1 MLKSLIFL
9 TFLLL
14 LAQGGWA
21 APAHKKSPLVSTK
34 KVTAAKKTSTKT
46 AAKKISAA
54 KVTSPVTAKPAS
66 SSVVIAP
73 VAKPLPAKPYKA
85 TYAGLTAPTAS
96 LSAVRAEMKAEPHY
110 TNVLQ
115 MGTVFKTLKASTEG
129 ASNNHDVVLEPN
141 TPMGFSLGWSSRPL
155 GISLTGN
162 VSNGARNSEKVNT
175 SAEDYQLRYF
185 NSKIGLEF
193 IYQRYMGFDQH
204 AAKASGGPFV
214 DTSEVKQA
222 DMSMTMLQ
230 AQFDWAFSGV
240 GVLESFGPA
249 WEKPQKD
256 GAAYYVT
263 SSISQAEIN
272 SPKPFLPADAAADFG
287 DDATLIEGK
296 YQTFGVGL
304 GASYVWQ
311 WTRFYIAG
319 FASIQGGPQKQ
330 TYKTTTMEWDNLKYV
345 WFPQAKLVIG
355 YDWGSWYIN
364 AIGHTH
370 RVSVD
375 LKDTDLAFF
384 SQDGGIYVGS
394 RF

>member
-14 LAQGGWA
+14 LAQGSWA
-21 APAHKKSPLVSTK
+21 APARKKSSVVTTK
-34 KVTAAKKTSTKT
+34 KIVAAKATSAKVS
-46 AAKKISAA
+46 AKKI
-54 KVTSPVTAKPAS
+54 PAS
-66 SSVVIAP
+66 KVAAQVSAKTNSSVVIAP
-73 VAKPLPAKPYKA
+73 TPKPLPAKPFKA
-85 TYAGLTAPTAS
+85 TYAGLAAS
-96 LSAVRAEMKAEPHY
+96 NATSAVHADTQAEPRY

-115 MGTVFKTLKASTEG
+115 IGTVIKSLTASTQG
-129 ASNNHDVVLEPN
+129 AGNNHDVVLEPN
-141 TPMGFSLGWSSRPL
+141 TPTGFSLGWSSRPL

-162 VSNGARNSEKVNT
+162 IANGARNSEKVNT

-193 IYQRYMGFDQH
+193 IYQRYTGFDQH
-204 AAKASGGPFV
+204 AANSAGGPFV
-214 DTSEVKQA
+214 DPSEVKQG

-230 AQFDWAFSGV
+230 AQFDWAFYGV

-249 WEKPQKD
+249 WEKPQND

-263 SSISQAEIN
+263 SSLSQAEIH
-272 SPKPFLPADAAADFG
+272 SPKPFLPADATADYG
-287 DDATLIEGK
+287 DDATLTTGK

-311 WTRFYIAG
+311 WTRFYIGA

-364 AIGHTH
+364 AIGHSH

>member
-1 MLKSLIFL
+1 MLKSLVFL

-14 LAQGGWA
+14 LTQGGWA
-21 APAHKKSPLVSTK
+21 APARKKSPVNNTQK
-34 KVTAAKKTSTKT
+34 AAVAAKTSAKASAKKKLTSKITSQVSPTKT
-46 AAKKISAA
+46 
-54 KVTSPVTAKPAS
+54 

-73 VAKPLPAKPYKA
+73 VQKPLPPKPFKA
-85 TYAGLTAPTAS
+85 TYAGLTAPSAT
-96 LSAVRAEMKAEPHY
+96 LSAVRADTKVEPHY

-115 MGTVFKTLKASTEG
+115 MGTVFKTLTASTQG
-129 ASNNHDVVLEPN
+129 AGNNHDVVLEPN

-162 VSNGARNSEKVNT
+162 IANGARNSEKVNT

-185 NSKIGLEF
+185 SSKVGIEL
-193 IYQRYMGFDQH
+193 IYQRYTGFDQH
-204 AAKASGGPFV
+204 AANTSGGPFV
-214 DTSEVKQA
+214 DPSEVKQG

-230 AQFDWAFSGV
+230 AQFDWAFYGV
-240 GVLESFGPA
+240 GILESFGPA

-263 SSISQAEIN
+263 SSLSQAEIS
-272 SPKPFLPADAAADFG
+272 SPKPFLPADATADYG
-287 DDATLIEGK
+287 NDATLTEGK

-311 WTRFYIAG
+311 WTRFYVG
-319 FASIQGGPQKQ
+319 VFGSIQGGPQKQ

-355 YDWGSWYIN
+355 YDWGTWYIN

>member
-14 LAQGGWA
+14 FTQGSWA
-21 APAHKKSPLVSTK
+21 KEKAT
-34 KVTAAKKTSTKT
+34 
-46 AAKKISAA
+46 
-54 KVTSPVTAKPAS
+54 
-66 SSVVIAP
+66 SSVVITPSKKTTRGNSYEGISPALLAP
-73 VAKPLPAKPYKA
+73 QA
-85 TYAGLTAPTAS
+85 TIAAL
-96 LSAVRAEMKAEPHY
+96 RANLKAEPQY

-115 MGTVFKTLKASTEG
+115 IGTVFKSLKASTQG
-129 ASNNHDVVLEPN
+129 AGHDHDVVLEPN
-141 TPMGFSLGWSSRPL
+141 TPTGFSLGWSSRPL

-162 VSNGARNSEKVNT
+162 LANGARNSDKVST

-193 IYQRYMGFDQH
+193 IYQRYMGFDQN
-204 AAKASGGPFV
+204 AANAGAGPFV
-214 DTSEVKQA
+214 DPSEVKQS

-230 AQFDWAFSGV
+230 LQFDWAFYGV

-256 GAAYYVT
+256 GAALYLT
-263 SSISQAEIN
+263 SSLSQAEIN
-272 SPKPFLPADAAADFG
+272 SPHPFLPQDAAADYG
-287 DDATLIEGK
+287 NDATLKEGK
-296 YQTFGVGL
+296 YQTFGVGV

-311 WTRFYIAG
+311 WTRFYVAVFG
-319 FASIQGGPQKQ
+319 SVQGGPQKQ

-355 YDWGSWYIN
+355 YDWGTWYVN

-384 SQDGGIYVGS
+384 SQDAGIYVGS